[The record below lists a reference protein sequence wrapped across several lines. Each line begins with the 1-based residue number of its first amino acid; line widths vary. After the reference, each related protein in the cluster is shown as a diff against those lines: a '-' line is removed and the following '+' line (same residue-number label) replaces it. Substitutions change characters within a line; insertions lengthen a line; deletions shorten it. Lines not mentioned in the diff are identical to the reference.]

1 MPLTTLSGDVFLVVP
16 SGLAGS
22 PDCSMTSRRAVIKDC
37 KVEVPSFYTR
47 SGEPLF
53 YLSESEESSETQSSG
68 SSETETDDDG
78 SDAMDTD
85 NDPSLYE
92 FDPTDSDREQFHKPD
107 PFPPREKFPFLFN
120 ASFGQRRRQPHRC
133 GCGERTAVTKL
144 EPPAPRAWGDG
155 MREDEPKT
163 ETPRRGQP
171 KRPRLTH
178 KRRRLPNYKVA

>member
-1 MPLTTLSGDVFLVVP
+1 MAMFSWSSLGPCR
-16 SGLAGS
+16 S
-22 PDCSMTSRRAVIKDC
+22 PDCSMSSRRAVIKDC
-37 KVEVPSFYTR
+37 KVDYTR

-120 ASFGQRRRQPHRC
+120 ASFGQRRR
-133 GCGERTAVTKL
+133 TAT
-144 EPPAPRAWGDG
+144 
-155 MREDEPKT
+155 
-163 ETPRRGQP
+163 
-171 KRPRLTH
+171 
-178 KRRRLPNYKVA
+178 

>member
-1 MPLTTLSGDVFLVVP
+1 MS
-16 SGLAGS
+16 SNS
-22 PDCSMTSRRAVIKDC
+22 
-37 KVEVPSFYTR
+37 YTR

-133 GCGERTAVTKL
+133 GCGERTAVTNL
-144 EPPAPRAWGDG
+144 N
-155 MREDEPKT
+155 
-163 ETPRRGQP
+163 
-171 KRPRLTH
+171 
-178 KRRRLPNYKVA
+178 RRRPGRGAMGCARMNPKQRRPDEGNPSARG